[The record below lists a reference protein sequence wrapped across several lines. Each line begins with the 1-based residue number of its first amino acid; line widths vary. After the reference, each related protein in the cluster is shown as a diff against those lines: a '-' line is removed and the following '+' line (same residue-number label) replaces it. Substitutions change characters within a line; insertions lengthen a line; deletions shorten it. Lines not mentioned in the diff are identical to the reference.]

1 MFYFILVQYLYIPI
15 QIIIYIVKGIFRLV
29 FKKEILSE
37 PTGEV
42 EEEVNYVS
50 GELYAFCVL
59 YLYNIIMSH

>member
-1 MFYFILVQYLYIPI
+1 M
-15 QIIIYIVKGIFRLV
+15 KGIFRLV